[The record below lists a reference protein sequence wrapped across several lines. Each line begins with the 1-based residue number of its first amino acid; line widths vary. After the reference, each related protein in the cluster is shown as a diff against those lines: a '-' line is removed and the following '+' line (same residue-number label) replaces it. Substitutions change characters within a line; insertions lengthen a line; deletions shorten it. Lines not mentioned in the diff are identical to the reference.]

1 VAVPIYHCLFFAMS
15 GNNSDDST
23 GPALPR
29 GVLKARAG
37 WKGDDMEMEHQMRE
51 TDKSGT
57 SVAVDLQQFRNEEV
71 GVGYQA
77 KHVVRQRSGQ
87 TPEQKIHDMSKASN
101 EDSQSKKK
109 KKRKH
114 EEKPEAKEDPAERV
128 RKYLQSE
135 GLRRFRKELE
145 KIV

>member
-1 VAVPIYHCLFFAMS
+1 MS

-37 WKGDDMEMEHQMRE
+37 WKGDDMEMEHQREMMTRE
-51 TDKSGT
+51 TDKSST
-57 SVAVDLQQFRNEEV
+57 SAAVDLEQFRNKEV

-87 TPEQKIHDMSKASN
+87 TPKLKIHDMSRASN
-101 EDSQSKKK
+101 EHGEIKKT

-114 EEKPEAKEDPAERV
+114 EEKSEVKEDPAERV

-135 GLRRFRKELE
+135 GLRQFRKELE

>member
-1 VAVPIYHCLFFAMS
+1 MS

-37 WKGDDMEMEHQMRE
+37 WKGDDMEMEHQRETMMRE
-51 TDKSGT
+51 TDNSKT

-77 KHVVRQRSGQ
+77 KHVVRQRSEK
-87 TPEQKIHDMSKASN
+87 TPEVKIHDMSTGRASN

-114 EEKPEAKEDPAERV
+114 EEKSEVKEDPAERV